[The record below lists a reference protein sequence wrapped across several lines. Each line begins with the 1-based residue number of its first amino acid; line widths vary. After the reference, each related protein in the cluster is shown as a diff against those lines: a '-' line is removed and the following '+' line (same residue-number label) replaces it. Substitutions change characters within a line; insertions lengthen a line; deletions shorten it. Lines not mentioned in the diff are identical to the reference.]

1 MRLQWAAG
9 GEGRLQAP
17 YVLWATQLDSSSAEK
32 HLGVLKDINLNM
44 SQHCALAAKKSDGSL
59 GCIK

>member
-1 MRLQWAAG
+1 M
-9 GEGRLQAP
+9 
-17 YVLWATQLDSSSAEK
+17 LWATQLDSSSAEK